1 MVAGTDGKPDH
12 RPRTNTPCGTATKH
26 AGDHVCTTPTLRDHQ
41 IKAAFLAALSE
52 LSPTLEA
59 PGLREDLA
67 AVFDTKQLEAKRAE
81 LAERQAELEGS

>member
-1 MVAGTDGKPDH
+1 MG
-12 RPRTNTPCGTATKH
+12 
-26 AGDHVCTTPTLRDHQ
+26 
-41 IKAAFLAALSE
+41 S
-52 LSPTLEA
+52 SSEA